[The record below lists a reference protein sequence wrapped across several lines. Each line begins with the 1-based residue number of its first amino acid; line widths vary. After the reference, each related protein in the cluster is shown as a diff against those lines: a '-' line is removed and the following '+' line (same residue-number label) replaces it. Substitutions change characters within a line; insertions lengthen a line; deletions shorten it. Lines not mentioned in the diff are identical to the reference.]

1 MQVTATGHAGL
12 AVRSGDAMVLV
23 DPWFSP
29 FGAFDASWF
38 VVPDNLAVLDTLD
51 VPDAVVITHE
61 HLDHLD
67 AWYLAQLP
75 AEVPVVIPSYP
86 SPILRRKVAAA
97 GRTVIVELAD
107 RERREVA
114 PGIGVRFV
122 REESPMNHDAAV
134 VLDTPDGNVVDLND
148 ARIFPVQLREIR
160 AELGGTIDVLALQ
173 GSGASWYPL
182 VYDYPAERIEAL
194 CREKR
199 ATKFSYVVRAVE
211 VAEPRVVVPFAGPP
225 CFLDPELAWVNEQM
239 EAGIFP
245 DQRQVADHLAAA
257 GHDHAVVLLPGE
269 SLRMPDGALTRLEC
283 WQGFWERTGRPIWP
297 TTPNVGATRSRPC
310 STPIPTPTPTSST
323 PSSSTVCSS
332 SDATYCNERIDMRVG
347 FDVTGPG
354 GGAWLHRLPPGARG
368 RRAGVGRLR
377 LRVHLRLAGCRRSW
391 RARCRGRTSSC
402 RCASALP
409 ATSTSTTTTCSASS
423 FADANALPPSR
434 PTSARS
440 TDRPDH
446 RGGTRRA
453 TVVGQPM
460 VPARRHRPAGDRRGA
475 RRRRSGRRRRARVPR
490 TPLPLRPWPG
500 CLHNGRCPRGDPAHR
515 AGGVTRP
522 LRVGFVTADGATRAS
537 SRVRVLQ
544 YLPLLGALGV
554 EARTVAWGTSA
565 GRATRARRVPDVLRL
580 ARWADVGCC
589 RSPSSPC
596 PCCAPSPPQRGRSS
610 STSTMPWEPAGSRA
624 SGPCGGTAGTTPGGG
639 PGVAGHRRRE
649 RLVGGASA
657 S

>member
-38 VVPDNLAVLDTLD
+38 VFPDNLAVLDTLD

-239 EAGIFP
+239 TSGIFP

-283 WQGFWERTGRPIWP
+283 WQGFWERD
-297 TTPNVGATRSRPC
+297 RSAYLADYAERRRDE
-310 STPIPTPTPTSST
+310 
-323 PSSSTVCSS
+323 VAAVL
-332 SDATYCNERIDMRVG
+332 DAHPDPDIDLFDAFVEHGMQLLGCNAYCNERIDMRVG

-354 GGAWLHRLPPGARG
+354 GGAWHIDFRPGRE
-368 RRAGVGRLR
+368 GVGRGLDDCGYVYTFASR
-377 LRVHLRLAGCRRSW
+377 WLPPILAGEVPWEDFFLSLRF
-391 RARCRGRTSSC
+391 RARRDPDLYNDHLLGV
-402 RCASALP
+402 LK
-409 ATSTSTTTTCSASS
+409 
-423 FADANALPPSR
+423 FADANALAAVEAYERSIDR
-434 PTSARS
+434 SARI
-440 TDRPDH
+440 TVAAPD
-446 RGGTRRA
+446 
-453 TVVGQPM
+453 
-460 VPARRHRPAGDRRGA
+460 
-475 RRRRSGRRRRARVPR
+475 GRRWSVSRWCPHAG
-490 TPLPLRPWPG
+490 TDLRETGEVLVGAGPDG
-500 CLHNGRCPRGDPAHR
+500 GDVLVCLAHHYRFDLGSGACSNGRCAPLE
-515 AGGVTRP
+515 VTP
-522 LRVGFVTADGATRAS
+522 LTG
-537 SRVRVLQ
+537 
-544 YLPLLGALGV
+544 
-554 EARTVAWGTSA
+554 
-565 GRATRARRVPDVLRL
+565 
-580 ARWADVGCC
+580 
-589 RSPSSPC
+589 
-596 PCCAPSPPQRGRSS
+596 
-610 STSTMPWEPAGSRA
+610 PAG
-624 SGPCGGTAGTTPGGG
+624 
-639 PGVAGHRRRE
+639 
-649 RLVGGASA
+649 
-657 S
+657 